1 MKVFKPKGLGD
12 LISQASE
19 RPICEGLRVK
29 FIRLLDSHRAK
40 MPSFL

>member
-19 RPICEGLRVK
+19 RPICEGPPVK
-29 FIRLLDSHRAK
+29 FIRLFFEIENYPPK
-40 MPSFL
+40 